1 VRELGV
7 LRAIGQQ
14 RKQTRSTVRWEAVL
28 VSVLGTLTG
37 LVIGTGFG
45 VAIVRAAKNSGLNKI
60 ALAPG
65 QLLAVAL
72 LGALAGIG
80 ASLFPSYKA
89 SKTDIMAA
97 LAV

>member
-1 VRELGV
+1 
-7 LRAIGQQ
+7 
-14 RKQTRSTVRWEAVL
+14 
-28 VSVLGTLTG
+28 
-37 LVIGTGFG
+37 VIGTGFG
-45 VAIVRAAKNSGLNKI
+45 VAIVRAARNSGISKI

-97 LAV
+97 LAI